1 MIEIPTPYLITT
13 EDGET
18 VINPA
23 VLEAQRSN
31 YYNQRCAYE
40 KDKTVGVYNLD
51 GSVRKFGYI

>member
-1 MIEIPTPYLITT
+1 MIEIPTPYLVTT
-13 EDGET
+13 EDGDT

-23 VLEAQRSN
+23 VLEAQRSS

-51 GSVRKFGYI
+51 GTVRKFGHL